1 MKKQSTKSMSKK
13 QVRRKRSKRRVD
25 EAPIDEVI
33 SFQAGIR
40 EALVSQIRDAVTA
53 MAEDL
58 VLSEAEELLGARWSR
73 KPDSTLRRGGYTN
86 SRIFVAHAA
95 CA

>member
-1 MKKQSTKSMSKK
+1 MKKRSTKSTSKK
-13 QVRRKRSKRRVD
+13 QVRRKRSTRRAD

-58 VLSEAEELLGARWSR
+58 CSPKLKSCWERAGLASRIPLCGAAGT
-73 KPDSTLRRGGYTN
+73 PIADLRRW
-86 SRIFVAHAA
+86 
-95 CA
+95 